1 MIGDPRFH
9 PYNLAP
15 APKRVRFRVDYPK
28 HKDHRFDKLYWLAAS
43 AALGVGVGLA
53 FVYATLK

>member
-28 HKDHRFDKLYWLAAS
+28 HKDHRFTSCTGSLPARRS
-43 AALGVGVGLA
+43 A
-53 FVYATLK
+53 